1 VVLTCVVLLLAGIPV
16 SAQKAAGNKAAA
28 SKAAPSRAASRK
40 AAAGPTIG
48 NKEVK
53 DAIHKLRS
61 PNPEEVMSSVQLLA
75 ASGSR
80 DAVAPLTDLLRN
92 GPRNDITNSVL
103 QALGSLG
110 QRGSIAILLEYLDHR
125 RPDARIAALFALE
138 NFNESQVIAA
148 IEDRLRDSDAEVRNT
163 AALLLGKQGSK
174 KSVPIL
180 FQSFDRGVQDA
191 VIALGQIGS
200 AEDAA
205 RLATY
210 LGKVDV
216 AMLLPGFEQFLTRS
230 DLPEKAKL
238 AILEQLFELAGPDV
252 RRFAVSYKAT
262 FPPGTEEDT
271 NPLYKTVCR
280 MIRQI
285 AEE

>member
-1 VVLTCVVLLLAGIPV
+1 MVLTCILLLLAGFSV
-16 SAQKAAGNKAAA
+16 TAQKAAGKKTASPKSGVSQKAAA
-28 SKAAPSRAASRK
+28 P
-40 AAAGPTIG
+40 GIG
-48 NKEVK
+48 AKEVK

-75 ASGSR
+75 ASGSK
-80 DAVAPLTDLLRN
+80 DAVGPLTDLLRN
-92 GPRNDITNSVL
+92 GPRNDITNSIL

-110 QRGSIAILLEYLDHR
+110 QKNSIPTLLEYLDHR

-138 NFNESQVIAA
+138 NFSDQQVIAA

-163 AALLLGKQGSK
+163 AALLLGRHGGAS
-174 KSVPIL
+174 SVPIL
-180 FQSFDRGVQDA
+180 FQSFDRGVRDA
-191 VIALGQIGS
+191 VIAIGQIGS
-200 AEDAA
+200 ADDAV
-205 RLATY
+205 RLAKY

-216 AMLLPGFEQFLTRS
+216 AMLLPGFEQFLARKE
-230 DLPEKAKL
+230 LPEKAKL
-238 AILEQLFELAGPDV
+238 SILEQLFELAGPDV

-262 FPPGTEEDT
+262 FPPGTEEDA